1 MATFIIGMIVLILFV
16 LATNYVRKNGACQ
29 EDCSR
34 CHGVCD
40 HKDKPSLYERYR
52 NDHPKVERS

>member
-1 MATFIIGMIVLILFV
+1 MATFVIGTIVLILFG
-16 LATNYVRKNGACQ
+16 LAVNYVRKNGACQ

-40 HKDKPSLYERYR
+40 HNSGPSFYERYR
-52 NDHPKVERS
+52 KDHPKVERS